1 MTNLYIIMNMKK
13 KKQLINL
20 EEQRMGLF
28 MTDNSFDLDVMYGR
42 NYLDTDNAQEVVLHK
57 INIIES
63 KSHALYGQTKTKD
76 KKFFAPV
83 RLKVMVTVEDGKQ
96 EFYGGNPGGIARD
109 DAGNI
114 RFGIYLKELE
124 EKEIE
129 IDRGDIIEYNMSG
142 QKNRFYE
149 VESANNVTDET
160 KKTIG
165 GFKPYWKLI
174 IGVPVKEDVV
184 PFLSETKGN

>member
-1 MTNLYIIMNMKK
+1 MKK
-13 KKQLINL
+13 KKQIIDL
-20 EEQRMGLF
+20 EGQRMGLF

-42 NYLDTDNAQEVVLHK
+42 NYLDTDNAQEVILHK
-57 INIIES
+57 INIIETKTHS
-63 KSHALYGQTKTKD
+63 LYGQAKTKD

-83 RLKVMVTVEDGKQ
+83 KIKVMVTVEDGKQ

-109 DAGNI
+109 DTGSI
-114 RFGIYLKELE
+114 RFGVYLKELE
-124 EKEIE
+124 EKQIE

-149 VESANNVTDET
+149 VFSANNVTDET

-165 GFKPYWKLI
+165 GFKSYWKLV
-174 IGVPVKEDVV
+174 IGVPIKEDVV

>member
-1 MTNLYIIMNMKK
+1 MKK
-13 KKQLINL
+13 KKQLIDL
-20 EEQRMGLF
+20 ESQRMGLF

-42 NYLDTDNAQEVVLHK
+42 NYLETDNAQEVILHK

-96 EFYGGNPGGIARD
+96 ENYGGNPGGIARD

-124 EKEIE
+124 EKQIE

-142 QKNRFYE
+142 EKSRYYE

-165 GFKPYWKLI
+165 GFKPYWKLV